1 MTTQNTQARILFD
14 GGWATDL
21 GPTAH
26 VNIGKDGVVRVP
38 FLVDA
43 DNVSFDLDGGPHKIG
58 GTERI
63 NLTALNGGVPVRG
76 LVDFFVLA
84 TGAHHRVVHVG
95 DELMKDNA
103 NGIFASISPSAN
115 DRDDSSI
122 PSYAVF
128 DDQLIIMSDAAEAP
142 LKWTGVDKA
151 STLGTNTP
159 NGAFGVTHKNRFW
172 MAGDASAKSRLYFSE
187 PLPNGADGDWDAV
200 EAGFID
206 IDPDDKDEIRGIISH
221 KKILWVFKGPNVGSI
236 HTVSGDTPLENVT
249 AFGSSTQPVP
259 FKLDIFVR
267 GLGAAG
273 QNSIFRFKDD
283 IGFIDAKTASIRSLN
298 ATAQFGDFREVAL
311 SFPINDFLR
320 DRVNNSRLK
329 AAWAATDVSLGSV
342 FISMAVDASS
352 TNNTVIQLDHRF
364 DPPRLSPHPAIA
376 AECMAAVIDT
386 GNNNRQGIFIGDTSG
401 FVRRTN
407 TGNKSID
414 GTTSISTTVTLPFLD
429 FGNPVA
435 FKTFNRGSVG
445 ILPRGNYSGT
455 FGWTRDDNAQQ
466 TTTFDQGGGDV
477 LAGTLTGK
485 FIVVAANNSPLVTFT
500 VGGLHGFSE
509 GTRIAISDTTPAG
522 YIGEYTVIAAPTTS
536 TFDVTATFLGDVED
550 SLGSAKTSTTANFF
564 ILGASRLGG
573 SQFVDRFFSLEEGGE
588 FRSIQFQ
595 VTQNGLNEDLDIH
608 SLFVEFGVGADSTEN

>member
-1 MTTQNTQARILFD
+1 MTTRNTQTRILFE
-14 GGWATDL
+14 GGWATDF

-26 VNIGKDGVVRVP
+26 VSIGQDGTVRVP

-63 NLTALNGGVPVRG
+63 NSTALNSGTSVRG
-76 LVDFFVLA
+76 GVDFFVLA
-84 TGAHHRVVHVG
+84 TGARHRVVHVG

-103 NGIFASISPSAN
+103 NGTFTSIRPSA
-115 DRDDSSI
+115 RDDSSI

-128 DDQLIIMSDAAEAP
+128 DDELIIMSDAAEVP
-142 LKWTGVDKA
+142 LKWTGTGNA

-159 NGAFGVTHKNRFW
+159 TCAFGATHKNRFW
-172 MAGDASAKSRLYFSE
+172 MAGDNNAKSRLYFSE
-187 PLPNGADGDWDAV
+187 PLPNGAGGDWDEV

-206 IDPDDKDEIRGIISH
+206 IDPDDGDEIRGIVSH
-221 KKILWVFKGPNVGSI
+221 KKILWVFKGPDTGSI
-236 HTVSGDTPLENVT
+236 HMIIGDTPLGSVS

-259 FKLDIFVR
+259 FSLENFVR

-273 QNSIFRFKDD
+273 QKSIFRFKDD

-298 ATAQFGDFREVAL
+298 ATAQFGDFRELAL
-311 SFPINDFLR
+311 SFPINNFLR

-329 AAWAATDVSLGSV
+329 AAWAASDVSLGSV

-352 TNNTVIQLDHRF
+352 TNNTVIQMDHRF
-364 DPPRLSPHPAIA
+364 DPPRLTPHPAIA
-376 AECMAAVIDT
+376 AECMFPVIDT
-386 GNNNRQGIFIGDTSG
+386 GNNSRQGIFIGDTSG

-407 TGNKSID
+407 IANKSID
-414 GTTSISTTVTLPFLD
+414 EVTSISTTVTLPFLD

-435 FKTFNRGSVG
+435 FKTFNRAGVG
-445 ILPRGNYSGT
+445 IVPKGDYNGT

-466 TTTFDQGGGDV
+466 TVTFDQGGTEV
-477 LAGTLTGK
+477 LAGTLSGK
-485 FIVVAANNSPLVTFT
+485 FITAAVDNSPLVTFT
-500 VGGLHGFSE
+500 TFGSHGFSV
-509 GTRIAISDTTPAG
+509 GTRIAISGTTPD
-522 YIGEYTVIAAPTTS
+522 YTGEYTVIAVPTTS
-536 TFDVTATFLGDVED
+536 TFDVTATFIGDT
-550 SLGSAKTSTTANFF
+550 GATGNAKTSSTANFF
-564 ILGASRLGG
+564 ILGASQLGG

-595 VTQNGLNEDLDIH
+595 VSQNGLNEDLDMH